1 LKNSALQNF
10 LNNDIFFDQI
20 TLTPTPN
27 SFIIQNSSAHN
38 IAYINS
44 SGHLFL
50 RGILT
55 QKATMETSG
64 YNLEIRN
71 SSNDLVAF
79 FDYQG
84 NLKLKDELV
93 ENYNNP

>member
-55 QKATMETSG
+55 QKATS

>member
-1 LKNSALQNF
+1 
-10 LNNDIFFDQI
+10 
-20 TLTPTPN
+20 
-27 SFIIQNSSAHN
+27 
-38 IAYINS
+38 
-44 SGHLFL
+44 
-50 RGILT
+50 
-55 QKATMETSG
+55 METSG

-84 NLKLKDELV
+84 NLKLKGELV